1 MSRGIVI
8 FAQNNSDI
16 DYARMSIFAAKR
28 AKKFLDVPVSLIT
41 DSTEWLL
48 TSQPDAKE
56 VFDQI
61 ISIWTPEH
69 QYKTFH
75 DGTLSSKQLEWKNF
89 SRSKCY
95 ELSPYDETI
104 VIDSDYIINSDI
116 LSSAWGSDTE
126 FLIYKIGNDL
136 AGWRDDS
143 SFKFINQFSI
153 PFYWA
158 TAFYFKKT
166 QTTDS
171 FFRFVE
177 HIKQNWLY
185 YKNLYCI
192 DSSIYRNDFA
202 FSIALHA
209 FGEDFFTTLPGKL
222 NYILDRDVLLETND
236 VSMKFLIEKENY
248 AGEFTLIKTSG
259 LDVHVMNKYSL
270 MRIIEG
276 SLDNA

>member
-16 DYARMSIFAAKR
+16 DYAKMSIFAAKR